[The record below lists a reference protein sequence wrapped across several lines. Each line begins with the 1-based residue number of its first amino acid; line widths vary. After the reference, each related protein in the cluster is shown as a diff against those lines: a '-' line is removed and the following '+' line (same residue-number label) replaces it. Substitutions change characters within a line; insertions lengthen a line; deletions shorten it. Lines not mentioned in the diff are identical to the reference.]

1 MTLRLT
7 VPFSLFLFPR
17 YTLSLRYPPI
27 SLLDIYLGVQIP
39 ILSLSLSLSLSETH
53 PDKVTVAHCFS
64 NLTQTSFSLFF
75 FLLRYHHTP
84 SSLSLSY
91 ILYQSTSL
99 SLSFFPRIPFSLKK
113 LQKFVSIRNISEE
126 FTYLAIYRSCSSLSL
141 SLSLPLPIL
150 SNTNGFWVMLSRLV
164 SESIKSIL
172 YVQSLL
178 TEKQFN
184 EIKCSIDK
192 TFFAYFPIYR

>member
-1 MTLRLT
+1 MHWQYVTLRLT

-39 ILSLSLSLSLSETH
+39 ILSLFETRR
-53 PDKVTVAHCFS
+53 DKVIVAHCFS

-141 SLSLPLPIL
+141 SPSL
-150 SNTNGFWVMLSRLV
+150 
-164 SESIKSIL
+164 
-172 YVQSLL
+172 
-178 TEKQFN
+178 
-184 EIKCSIDK
+184 
-192 TFFAYFPIYR
+192 FPFCPTQMDFG

>member
-1 MTLRLT
+1 MCRY
-7 VPFSLFLFPR
+7 LF
-17 YTLSLRYPPI
+17 
-27 SLLDIYLGVQIP
+27 
-39 ILSLSLSLSLSETH
+39 SLSLSLSETH

-91 ILYQSTSL
+91 ILYQSTSFFL
-99 SLSFFPRIPFSLKK
+99 SLSYFPRIPFSLKK

-178 TEKQFN
+178 TKKQFN
-184 EIKCSIDK
+184 EIKRSIDK